1 MQMPDTIRRNERS
14 SAVAAQLTMQEVGM
28 EIKEKMAAAG
38 LSAEAVAKELGI
50 GKSSVYAIINGS
62 YTGKAEIAEKVL
74 NFIEEKYAAS
84 EEAKNSAFLTQ
95 KQRVFL
101 KGLEFCYDDSELLVI
116 CGPSGIGK
124 TFSAKKFASDHPG
137 VVYYKVKE
145 GFGWKNTL
153 SEIAA
158 LFNRNEHGS
167 SSDMMKNILAA
178 IKTSGCRMLIID
190 EIEHIFMD
198 TRKNASL
205 KRVAFFREIQEAC
218 GVGVALIGLD
228 VLESELR
235 FAAKSY
241 ITNRIDC
248 LLKGEPVDLQEM
260 REFWE
265 KVLKKSYSRTLE
277 PVFEKAKISGNLRIL
292 KKLAKR
298 ASGMSENFDAALYY
312 VFS

>member
-1 MQMPDTIRRNERS
+1 
-14 SAVAAQLTMQEVGM
+14 M

-62 YTGKAEIAEKVL
+62 YTGKAEIAKKVENLVDLRFDETEK
-74 NFIEEKYAAS
+74 EKK
-84 EEAKNSAFLTQ
+84 EVFLTL
-95 KQRVFL
+95 KQRVFM
-101 KGLEFCYDDSELLVI
+101 KGLEFSYEDSELLAI

-124 TFSAKKFASDHPG
+124 SFTAEKFANDHAG
-137 VVYYKVKE
+137 VVYFKIKE

-153 SEIAA
+153 SELAA
-158 LFNRNEHGS
+158 LFARNEHGTA
-167 SSDMMKNILAA
+167 SDMMKSIVAA
-178 IKTSGCRMLIID
+178 VKTSGCKMLIID
-190 EIEHIFMD
+190 EIEHIFGE
-198 TRKNASL
+198 TRRSSFL

-248 LLKGEPVDLQEM
+248 LLKGEAVDSKEM
-260 REFWE
+260 RVFWE
-265 KVLKKSYSRTLE
+265 NVLDMPYSNNLE
-277 PVFEKAKISGNLRIL
+277 AVFEKAKNHGNLRIL
-292 KKLAKR
+292 KKLARR
-298 ASGMSENFDAALYY
+298 AAAMDGNIDAALN
-312 VFS
+312 FIFI

>member
-1 MQMPDTIRRNERS
+1 
-14 SAVAAQLTMQEVGM
+14 M
-28 EIKEKMAAAG
+28 EIREKMAAAG

-50 GKSSVYAIINGS
+50 GKSSVYAIMKGV
-62 YTGKAEIAEKVL
+62 YTGKAEIAEKVI
-74 NFIEEKYAAS
+74 NFIEEKCAVAEDEKKS
-84 EEAKNSAFLTQ
+84 VFLTL

-101 KGLEFCYDDSELLVI
+101 RGFEFSYEDSELLVI

-124 TFSAKKFASDHPG
+124 TFTAEKFASEHAG
-137 VVYYKVKE
+137 VIYYKVKE

-158 LFNRNEHGS
+158 LFDRNEHGT

-178 IKTSGCRMLIID
+178 VKTSGCKMIIID

-198 TRKNASL
+198 TKKNAFL

-218 GVGVALIGLD
+218 KVGVALIGLD

-241 ITNRIDC
+241 LTNRIDC

-260 REFWE
+260 RTFWE
-265 KVLKKSYSRTLE
+265 TVLEKSYSRALE
-277 PVFEKAKISGNLRIL
+277 PVFEKAKVSGNLRIL
-292 KKLAKR
+292 KKWAKR
-298 ASGMSENFDAALYY
+298 ASGMDENFDAALNY
-312 VFS
+312 VFI